1 MVKVVVSS
9 KKEAEKL
16 KSDTDWEKVRAL
28 TEEEIH
34 DAALSDPDA
43 QPLTEEELEQF
54 TPVIHKGGGV
64 YEHNKSK
71 SIKQRRSKKN

>member
-1 MVKVVVSS
+1 MAKVIISS

-54 TPVIHKGGGV
+54 TPVVHKGGGM
-64 YEHNKSK
+64 YGHDKNKGN
-71 SIKQRRSKKN
+71 KQRRGKKN